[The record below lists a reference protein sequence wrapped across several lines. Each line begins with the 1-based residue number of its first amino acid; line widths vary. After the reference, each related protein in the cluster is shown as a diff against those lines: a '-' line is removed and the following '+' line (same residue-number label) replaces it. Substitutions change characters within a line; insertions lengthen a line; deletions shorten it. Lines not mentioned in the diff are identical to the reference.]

1 MRADDDPQRYVRLDV
16 SAVRSQGAY
25 IAKQCPVVAHNRND
39 STITAEPAPP
49 SEAVE
54 HRLEGGRVFE
64 RAVIKAFSEQCL
76 DLAIV
81 AADSPSPTETTLAA
95 MRDGVQVVAGGHL
108 PDDMIGHRV
117 GRPDVLIR
125 DGPAPGP
132 GGRWAYLPV
141 DIKHHLTLQD
151 DPGGAFGPASCSAFD
166 SPSRTDAEAL
176 PDRWSRKRFE
186 DVMQLAHYWR
196 MLEAC
201 GHAADGIRVGGIVGV
216 ERTITWFDLDQPKW
230 RSGGKPRSTF
240 ERYDFEFAFRLD
252 IIARALEQGRADA
265 EPPLVV
271 PLFKSDCAEC
281 EWRELCVPRLEETD
295 DVTLVPK
302 VGYVQWRV
310 HVARG
315 VTTRRDLAALDWRTA
330 NLIDKSVDVARWL
343 DQAEGL
349 PDDASIDDVPTRAHK
364 QPQTL
369 QAADV
374 RTVGE
379 LRCLDAQTAKYSDAS
394 LSSLAKSIDL
404 ARVGLAREVVRTR
417 GVDSVIVPRGDIE
430 LDIDLECYGERVYLW
445 GVLTS
450 RRGSEES
457 YESFVT
463 FGELDDEHECE
474 VFRRFWASITEAR
487 AAAAAEQLT
496 LRAYC
501 HSAGTENRFLRS
513 AARRFAGMPAVPDLD
528 EIDAFI
534 NGDEWVDMRVVVG
547 DHLITPV
554 GTGLKVLA
562 PFAGFRWRD
571 DDPGGEQSLNWYELA
586 VADPDESIRAENRER
601 LVAYNED
608 DCRAMLAL
616 RAWLTDEGDN
626 LRSIEDLPRPT

>member
-1 MRADDDPQRYVRLDV
+1 MSADDDPQRYVRLDV
-16 SAVRSQGAY
+16 SAVRSLGAY
-25 IAKQCPVVAHNRND
+25 IAKQCPVVAQNRHD
-39 STITAEPAPP
+39 PTITAEPAPP

-54 HRLEGGRVFE
+54 RRFAAGRLFE
-64 RAVIKAFSEQCL
+64 TEVIQQLREAWP
-76 DLAIV
+76 DLVIV
-81 AADSPSPTETTLAA
+81 APESPSPAETTLAA
-95 MRDGVQVVAGGHL
+95 MGDGVQVVAGGHL
-108 PDDMIGHRV
+108 PDDTAGHRV
-117 GRPDVLIR
+117 GRPDVLVR
-125 DGPAPGP
+125 DGPALGP
-132 GGRWAYLPV
+132 NGRWAYLPV

-151 DPGGAFGPASCSAFD
+151 DPGGAFGPASCSAFH

-176 PDRWSRKRFE
+176 PDRWSRKRPE

-201 GHAADGIRVGGIVGV
+201 GHAAEGIRVGGIIGV
-216 ERTITWFDLDQPKW
+216 ECMITWLDLDLPVW
-230 RSGGKPRSTF
+230 RDGGKARSSF
-240 ERYDFEFAFRLD
+240 DRYDFEFAFRLD
-252 IIARALEQGRADA
+252 IIARAMEQGSADA
-265 EPPLVV
+265 EPRLVV

-281 EWRELCVPRLEETD
+281 EWRDLCVPRLEETD

-302 VGYVQWRV
+302 VGYVQWRM

-315 VTTRRDLAALDWRTA
+315 VTTRRELAALDWRTA
-330 NLIDKSVDVARWL
+330 TLIDQGVDVARWL

-349 PDDASIDDVPTRAHK
+349 PDDASIGDVRIRAPK
-364 QPQTL
+364 QRQTL
-369 QAADV
+369 QAAGV

-404 ARVGLAREVVRTR
+404 ARVGLAGEVVRAR

-474 VFRRFWASITEAR
+474 VFRRFWASITDLG
-487 AAAAAEQLT
+487 AAAAAAQLT

-528 EIDAFI
+528 EVDAFI
-534 NGDEWVDMRVVVG
+534 NGDEWVDMRVFVG

-562 PFAGFRWRD
+562 PYAGFRWRD

-616 RAWLTDEGDN
+616 RAWLTNEGGN